1 VPNSRFAVRILAL
14 ALCVAALC
22 VIAAPIQAQSS
33 IKDRL
38 IGSWELV
45 HYEVIAADGA
55 RRPGAYDRGQISY
68 DASGRMSAH
77 LMNSSNKAEQPP
89 QTDEARAT
97 AYRRY
102 LGYYGP
108 FVVDEARG
116 FVTHIVDGS
125 SNPSWVGSRQ
135 VRYYELSADN
145 QQLTLS
151 LRDSNGRTTQTLMWR
166 RSK

>member
-1 VPNSRFAVRILAL
+1 MNMALTCVMAMVVMVVTQPTGGASQAGAAKTVAGRLAG
-14 ALCVAALC
+14 A
-22 VIAAPIQAQSS
+22 
-33 IKDRL
+33 
-38 IGSWELV
+38 WELV
-45 HYEVIAADGA
+45 SFENIAADGT

-68 DASGRMSAH
+68 DSSGRMSAQ
-77 LMNSSNKAEQPP
+77 LMHSSNKAEQSP

-108 FVVDEARG
+108 FVVDEANG
-116 FVTHIVDGS
+116 TVTHIVEGS

-135 VRYYELSADN
+135 VRYYELTPDS

-151 LRDSNGRTTQTLMWR
+151 VRNADGRVTGSLIWK
-166 RSK
+166 RSTR

>member
-1 VPNSRFAVRILAL
+1 MTAVAFVLIASLLQAP
-14 ALCVAALC
+14 VA
-22 VIAAPIQAQSS
+22 Q
-33 IKDRL
+33 RL
-38 IGSWELV
+38 VGSWELV
-45 HYEVIAADGA
+45 SYEIIAADGT

-77 LMNSSNKAEQPP
+77 LMNSANKADQPP
-89 QTDEARAT
+89 QTDDARAA

-108 FVVDEARG
+108 FVVDEAKG
-116 FVTHIVDGS
+116 IVTHIVDGS

-135 VRYYELSADN
+135 VRYYELSSDN

-151 LRDSNGRTTQTLMWR
+151 LRDASGRTTQSLVWK
-166 RSK
+166 RSR

>member
-1 VPNSRFAVRILAL
+1 MILAL
-14 ALCVAALC
+14 TL
-22 VIAAPIQAQSS
+22 VIALVTPAQTPPVAQ
-33 IKDRL
+33 RL
-38 IGSWELV
+38 VGAWQLV
-45 HYEVIAADGA
+45 NYEIIAADGS

-68 DASGRMSAH
+68 DSSGRMSAH
-77 LMNSSNKAEQPP
+77 LMNSANKADQTPP
-89 QTDEARAT
+89 TDEARAA

-108 FVVDEARG
+108 FVVDEAKG
-116 FVTHIVDGS
+116 IVTHIVDGS

-151 LRDSNGRTTQTLMWR
+151 LRDTNGRTTQSLVWK

>member
-1 VPNSRFAVRILAL
+1 MMLLILAF
-14 ALCVAALC
+14 VAALLP
-22 VIAAPIQAQSS
+22 AAQPVAQ
-33 IKDRL
+33 RL
-38 IGSWELV
+38 VGSWELV
-45 HYEVIAADGA
+45 TYEIIAADGS

-77 LMNSSNKAEQPP
+77 LMNSANKSDQTP
-89 QTDEARAT
+89 QTDDARAA

-108 FVVDEARG
+108 FVVDESKG
-116 FVTHIVDGS
+116 IVTHIVDGS

-135 VRYYELSADN
+135 VRYYELSPDN
-145 QQLTLS
+145 AQLTLS
-151 LRDSNGRTTQTLMWR
+151 LRDSNGRTTQSLVWK

>member
-1 VPNSRFAVRILAL
+1 MIGVTVSL
-14 ALCVAALC
+14 
-22 VIAAPIQAQSS
+22 VIALFQPPVAQ
-33 IKDRL
+33 RL
-38 IGSWELV
+38 VGAWELV
-45 HYEVIAADGA
+45 NYEIIAADGT

-77 LMNSSNKAEQPP
+77 LMHSANKADQTP
-89 QTDEARAT
+89 QTDEARAA

-108 FVVDEARG
+108 FVVDEAKG
-116 FVTHIVDGS
+116 IVTHIVEGS

-145 QQLTLS
+145 AQLTLS
-151 LRDSNGRTTQTLMWR
+151 LRDAAGRTTQSLVWK
-166 RSK
+166 RSAR

>member
-1 VPNSRFAVRILAL
+1 MMMLLVAL
-14 ALCVAALC
+14 IGALWPA
-22 VIAAPIQAQSS
+22 AQSVPVAQ
-33 IKDRL
+33 RL
-38 IGSWELV
+38 VGSWELV
-45 HYEVIAADGA
+45 NYEIIAADGS

-77 LMNSSNKAEQPP
+77 LMNSANTAEQNP
-89 QTDEARAT
+89 QSDEARAA

-108 FVVDEARG
+108 FVVDETKG
-116 FVTHIVDGS
+116 IVTHIVEGS

-145 QQLTLS
+145 AQLTLS
-151 LRDSNGRTTQTLMWR
+151 LRDANGRTTQSLVWK
-166 RSK
+166 RSVAK

>member
-1 VPNSRFAVRILAL
+1 MAWAPLHGTARSGEVQA
-14 ALCVAALC
+14 VAA
-22 VIAAPIQAQSS
+22 
-33 IKDRL
+33 RL
-38 IGSWELV
+38 AGAWELV
-45 HYEVIAADGA
+45 SFESIAADGT

-68 DASGRMSAH
+68 DASGRMSAQ
-77 LMNSSNKAEQPP
+77 LMHSSNKSDRTP

-108 FVVDEARG
+108 FVVDEAKG
-116 FVTHIVDGS
+116 TVTHIVEGS

-135 VRYYELSADN
+135 VRYYELTPDS

-151 LRDSNGRTTQTLMWR
+151 VRDATGRVTGSLVWK
-166 RSK
+166 RSTR